1 MKIMNENGKHK
12 LRRSDRIRKNV
23 QLKLLEED
31 PYHYHKK
38 QCKLFD
44 VLERKISLLEERIQ
58 QLEQTK
64 PEPVERPEEDE
75 GFPWDVLFFLFG
87 VVWLFYRYFPT
98 HISVKYIYQPALSA
112 GMSGLEG
119 TGTTTF

>member
-1 MKIMNENGKHK
+1 MNENGKHK

>member
-1 MKIMNENGKHK
+1 MNENGKHK

-58 QLEQTK
+58 QLEQPK
-64 PEPVERPEEDE
+64 PVPVETPLKEELDE
-75 GFPWDVLFFLFG
+75 GFPWDVVFFLFG
-87 VVWLFYRYFPT
+87 VIWLFYHYFPT
-98 HISVKYIYQPALSA
+98 QISVKYIYQPALSA
-112 GMSGLEG
+112 GTSGLEIPG
-119 TGTTTF
+119 TSKF